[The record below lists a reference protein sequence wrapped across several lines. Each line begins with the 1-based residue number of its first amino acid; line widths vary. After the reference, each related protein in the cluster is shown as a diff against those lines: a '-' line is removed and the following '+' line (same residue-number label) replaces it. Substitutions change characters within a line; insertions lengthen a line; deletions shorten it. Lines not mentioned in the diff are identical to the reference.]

1 MIDFKE
7 DPLFKQV
14 RQLFFRFS
22 SRYSLELDEG
32 ESMIHFVFL
41 ITMSVLPES
50 AFDEY
55 SLIRGRRSAVSLADT
70 FILENVVLYYLPIN
84 LNLLLRKPWLT
95 IFTNSWK
102 TVFLKENWKFL
113 IVYLGKRTA
122 II

>member
-70 FILENVVLYYLPIN
+70 FILENVVLYYRPHKFEPTLEN
-84 LNLLLRKPWLT
+84 HGLLFSQ
-95 IFTNSWK
+95 IH
-102 TVFLKENWKFL
+102 
-113 IVYLGKRTA
+113 GKLYF
-122 II
+122 

>member
-70 FILENVVLYYLPIN
+70 FILENVVLYYRPHKFEPTLE
-84 LNLLLRKPWLT
+84 
-95 IFTNSWK
+95 K
-102 TVFLKENWKFL
+102 TMAYYFSQ
-113 IVYLGKRTA
+113 IHGKLYF
-122 II
+122 

>member
-1 MIDFKE
+1 MSDFKE

-70 FILENVVLYYLPIN
+70 FILENVVLYYRHIN

-95 IFTNSWK
+95 IFHK
-102 TVFLKENWKFL
+102 FMENCIF
-113 IVYLGKRTA
+113 
-122 II
+122 